1 MVMFD
6 VPLYCVQ
13 LAISSKML
21 MNVSIL
27 SMLTLFI
34 WRMQEDYLLTAD
46 DYSVHWGVESRT
58 YN

>member
-1 MVMFD
+1 MFD
-6 VPLYCVQ
+6 ISVYCIQ

-21 MNVSIL
+21 ITVSIL

-34 WRMQEDYLLTAD
+34 RRMQEDYLLITD
-46 DYSVHWGVESRT
+46 DYSVHWGVKSRT